1 MSAFG
6 PPMFAA
12 RIKASPEDFIV
23 EEIAAEPPTG
33 QGEHLLLWIEKRGL
47 ATTDVVQRLCRW
59 ASVAPVAVGYAGL
72 KDKQAVTRQRF
83 TVHLPGREAPAL
95 DGLEGEGLRVLDAT
109 RHGRKLPRGGLAGNR
124 FTITLRALRDAE
136 GASPGAALKAKIEQR
151 LADVA
156 ARGVPN
162 RFGVQRFGRF
172 GDNVGQARRMF
183 AGARVG
189 RETRSMLLSAA
200 RSELFNRVLD
210 ARVADGSWE
219 RAMDGEVLMLDGRRS
234 VFGPEPLTH
243 DLHQRVERFDVHP
256 TGPLWGRGALR
267 TTGAAFAVESAIA
280 ADEPALCRGLEQAG
294 LGQERRALRVRAEGL
309 EWAWIRGGDDA
320 ECLGGDASLQLRFRL
335 PPGSYA
341 TAVLACLCGETG
353 DGAGEGAPDG
363 D

>member
-1 MSAFG
+1 VSAFG
-6 PPMFAA
+6 PPLFAA
-12 RIKASPEDFIV
+12 RIKAALEDFIV
-23 EEIAAEPPTG
+23 EEIAAEAPTG
-33 QGEHLLLWIEKRGL
+33 QGEHLLLWVEKRGF
-47 ATTDVVQRLCRW
+47 TTTEIVQRLCRW
-59 ASVAPVAVGYAGL
+59 ANVAPVAIGYAGL

-83 TVHLPGREAPAL
+83 TVHLPGRESPDLAA
-95 DGLEGEGLRVLDAT
+95 LEGDGLRVIEAT
-109 RHGRKLPRGGLAGNR
+109 RHARKLPRGGLAGNA
-124 FTITLRALRDAE
+124 FTITLRELRDPQGLPLDAE
-136 GASPGAALKAKIEQR
+136 AKGRVADR
-151 LADVA
+151 LAAIA

-183 AGARVG
+183 AGAKVG

-210 ARVADGSWE
+210 ARVANGSWE
-219 RAMDGEVLMLDGRRS
+219 RGIDGEVFMLDGRKS
-234 VFGPEPLTH
+234 VFGPEALTPA
-243 DLHQRVERFDVHP
+243 LEARVDAFDVHP

-267 TTGAAFAVESAIA
+267 TTDAALALESAVA

-294 LGQERRALRVRAEGL
+294 LAQERRALRVRGDAL
-309 EWAWIRGGDDA
+309 EWAWRDDDA
-320 ECLGGDASLQLRFRL
+320 LELRFRL